1 MFISMGSRLSL
12 SDMSSRI
19 DRVLWVSG
27 PGLTTK
33 LVGFLTIV
41 SRGGLG
47 IKVVVIN
54 VRRSKTL
61 MEVAFP

>member
-1 MFISMGSRLSL
+1 MGSRLSL

-19 DRVLWVSG
+19 DRVLWDFG

-33 LVGFLTIV
+33 LVGFLAIV

>member
-19 DRVLWVSG
+19 DRVLWDFG

-33 LVGFLTIV
+33 LVSFLTSA

-47 IKVVVIN
+47 IGEVVN
-54 VRRSKTL
+54 
-61 MEVAFP
+61 ED